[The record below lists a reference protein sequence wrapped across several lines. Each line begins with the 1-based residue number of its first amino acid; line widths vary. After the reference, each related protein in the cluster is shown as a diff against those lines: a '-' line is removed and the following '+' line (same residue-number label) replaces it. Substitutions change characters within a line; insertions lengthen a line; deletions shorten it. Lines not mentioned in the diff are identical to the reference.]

1 MANNKPT
8 GPRTIALVG
17 PYLSGKT
24 TLLESILHICGATH
38 RRGSVQDKNSVG
50 DSSAEA
56 RERSMTVEVNAAT
69 CTYLGDTFTFLDCPG
84 SIEFLQETL
93 NALVGVDA
101 AVVVCE
107 PDPDRVLTLAP
118 LLHHLDEQG
127 IPHFLFVNKIDRA
140 RGRIQDLLPPLQAV
154 SAKPLVLRQVPIR
167 EGAADGATG
176 AITGYVDLAMER
188 VYVYRDNAPSEIVDL
203 PADMTARAR
212 EARMTMLEKLA
223 DFDDHLM
230 EELLG
235 DVAPSRDEVFADL
248 TKDLQ
253 QGIIVPVM
261 LGAGQT
267 DHGVRRLLKALRHE
281 APGHQL
287 AAERAGI
294 DASDSALVGQVLKT
308 YITPHGGKLSLT
320 RIWSG
325 ALKDGATVNGDR
337 VGGISRLLG
346 AEQHKLAEARAGEVV
361 ALARLEHAHTGDTL
375 HEGKAGGEA
384 CPKAPHLPPVYSLAI
399 SATNRND
406 EVKLSSAVAKLVE
419 EDASI
424 SFEQD
429 ATLQQFVMAGQGDI
443 HLRVACS
450 RLKNKYLLAVEQVR
464 PKIGYKEAI
473 RKSVSQH
480 GRHKRQSGGHGQFGD
495 VHIDI
500 KPLPRGS
507 GIAFESKIVGGSVP
521 RQYVPGVEDGVREY
535 LNAGPL
541 GFPVVDVAVT
551 LTDGSYH
558 QVDSSEMAFKT
569 AARIAMSEG
578 MPKCDPVLLEPICHV
593 DVMAPSDFTA
603 KVNAL
608 ISSRRGQILGF
619 DARQG
624 WPGWDVVSA
633 LVPQSEM
640 HDIIVDLRSMT
651 QGVGTFTWRFDH
663 LQELTG
669 RLADQVLASTRAA

>member
-1 MANNKPT
+1 MANSKPT

-38 RRGSVQDKNSVG
+38 RRGSVQEKNSVG

-69 CTYLGDTFTFLDCPG
+69 CNYLGDTFTFLDCPG

-107 PDPDRVLTLAP
+107 ADPDRVLTLAP
-118 LLHHLDEQG
+118 LLHHLDELG
-127 IPHFLFVNKIDRA
+127 IPRFVFVNKIDKA
-140 RGRIQDLLPPLQAV
+140 KGRIQDLLPPLQSV

-167 EGAADGATG
+167 QGTADGTTG
-176 AITGYVDLAMER
+176 EITGYVDLAMER
-188 VYVYRDNAPSEIVDL
+188 AYYYRANAPSEIVEL
-203 PADMTARAR
+203 PANMSARAR

-230 EELLG
+230 EELLS
-235 DVAPSRDEVFADL
+235 DVAPPRDEILADL

-253 QGIIVPVM
+253 QGLIVPVM

-281 APGHQL
+281 VPAHRL
-287 AAERAGI
+287 AAERVGI
-294 DASDSALVGQVLKT
+294 DAADSALVAQVLKT

-325 ALKDGATVNGDR
+325 ILRDGAILNGDR

-346 AEQHKLAEARAGEVV
+346 AEQHKLAEARAGYVV

-375 HEGKAGGEA
+375 REGRTAGEA
-384 CPKAPHLPPVYSLAI
+384 CPKATHLPPVYSLAI

-406 EVKLSSAVAKLVE
+406 EVKLSAAVAKLVE

-424 SFEQD
+424 NIEHD
-429 ATLQQFVMAGQGDI
+429 AALQQFIMYGQGDI

-450 RLKNKYLLAVEQVR
+450 RLKNKYGLGVESMR
-464 PKIGYKEAI
+464 PKVAYKEAI
-473 RKSVSQH
+473 RRGVSQH

-500 KPLPRGS
+500 KPMARGTGS
-507 GIAFESKIVGGSVP
+507 SFESKIVGGSVP
-521 RQYVPGVEDGVREY
+521 RQYVPGVEAGVMEY

-558 QVDSSEMAFKT
+558 AVDSSEMAFKT
-569 AARIAMSEG
+569 AARIAMTEG
-578 MPKCDPVLLEPICHV
+578 MPKCDPVLLEPINHV

-608 ISSRRGQILGF
+608 LSGRRGQILGF
-619 DARQG
+619 DSRPG
-624 WPGWDVVSA
+624 WPGWDMVSA
-633 LVPQSEM
+633 LMPQSEM
-640 HDIIVDLRSMT
+640 HDIIVELRSIT

-669 RLADQVLASTRAA
+669 RLAEVVLAAKRAA